1 MVRNFYVPSEVTD
14 FASPLSRYVDY
25 AKGQNEED
33 LRNKLDQSAQ
43 LEKVHPGVTKLN
55 LLKGILETTKTGVDV
70 YNAFK
75 GPEAKQKKQS
85 DTNRTLF
92 KLITTPES
100 KEAFNT
106 SLQYRAS
113 KEGIEAGQKG
123 FIEHVKKNVKDKKLA
138 DYLINS
144 SSKELLRATEYAGTQ
159 FAREA
164 PVKYQKYIN
173 GLMPADRLAY
183 EKRVKGSKENTQLH
197 FNEWALGELDK
208 LGLSEGVSANNVV
221 DELKRISETEGS
233 IALASYKIESLTKE
247 NVKFQN
253 SIDTAKLGNTKNPNS
268 LSEVLQ
274 DKITLGVDETNG
286 VTVEDSKNHTTALL
300 VMAAHKGDL
309 TDAELASMKNGSIKH
324 PAGNTGEI
332 LLNDKQWERIDKAI
346 QSRNNSVVAAH
357 DAKVSGIA
365 TNIKSLAAQ
374 GQLTTKQKQEGL
386 LRLESLGYDVNSKE
400 YKELE
405 NLNINAQTP
414 QFYEAEKLRVDAQ
427 LKNGRTSNIDEL
439 EIQNNTLKA
448 ETEKRLEEFKLFKKD
463 NQYNEGNADDQAG
476 DYVKEALKQTL
487 AKGVS
492 VPRGSPT
499 LVQGH
504 ISRKIDQALWQV
516 FNDENLTI
524 NDVEAILT
532 NDLTREGLYVK
543 AGDLENENYGILTPN
558 TEGKFPLFEA
568 KYLSK
573 TETKGNFAATEQ
585 ELNLLWRNKS
595 YENYPGKTSKEKLV
609 NSGLAITLP
618 ELVNQAQN
626 PNSWTPDIIT
636 KSEVLG
642 IEPSVLVKGKI
653 EALKADK
660 NNKDAEAA
668 LKVFDFEKMEIPTSD
683 VEVRKFIENSD
694 DNSNLLAYQQQFG
707 LHNFSPNQLERL
719 VKLEKKFDNFSGN
732 QERVQ
737 AIQNKLTK
745 LNKDRG
751 IDATQQQLND
761 LGIGFDPDKFNLE
774 WDETENKWE
783 LRIKE

>member
-14 FASPLSRYVDY
+14 FASPLSKHVDY
-25 AKGQNEED
+25 AKRQNED
-33 LRNKLDQSAQ
+33 DYRNKLEHSEQ
-43 LEKVHPGVTKLN
+43 LRKAHKGVAN
-55 LLKGILETTKTGVDV
+55 LEM
-70 YNAFK
+70 FK
-75 GPEAKQKKQS
+75 GMLALTAQGVSLYNTLAGPQAQQKKQTET
-85 DTNRTLF
+85 DRTLF
-92 KLITTPES
+92 KLIKTPES
-100 KEAFNT
+100 KDAFNKVI
-106 SLQYRAS
+106 QYRAS
-113 KEGIEAGQKG
+113 KDGIEAGQAG
-123 FIEHVKKNVKDKKLA
+123 FIEHVKKTVKDEKLR
-138 DYLINS
+138 DYLINA

-164 PVKYQKYIN
+164 PARYGKYVE
-173 GLMPADRLAY
+173 GLQGDALVEY
-183 EKRVKGSKENTQLH
+183 EKRTKGSKENTQLH
-197 FNEWALGELDK
+197 FNGWALDELKK

-221 DELKRISETEGS
+221 DELKRIATTEGG
-233 IALASYKIESLTKE
+233 IELASYKVESLTKE

-253 SIDTAKLGNTKNPNS
+253 SIDTARLANIKNSNS

-286 VTVEDSKNHTTALL
+286 VTVEDSKNHATALL
-300 VMAAHKGDL
+300 VVAAYKGDL
-309 TDAELASMKNGSIKH
+309 TDAELASMKNGSVKH
-324 PAGNTGEI
+324 PAGKTGEI
-332 LLNDKQWERIDKAI
+332 LLNDKQWKRIEKAI
-346 QSRNNSVVAAH
+346 QSRNTSVVAEH
-357 DAKVSGIA
+357 DAKVSGIY

-374 GQLTTKQKQEGL
+374 GKLTTKQKQEGL
-386 LRLESLGYDVNSKE
+386 LRLESLGYDTESKK

-427 LKNGRTSNIDEL
+427 LKNGRVSIDEL
-439 EIQNNTLKA
+439 EIENNTLKD
-448 ETEKRLEEFKLFKKD
+448 ETEKRLKGFKLFKKD

-499 LVQGH
+499 LVQGY
-504 ISRKIDQALWQV
+504 ISRKIDKALWQV

-636 KSEVLG
+636 KAEVLG
-642 IEPSVLVKGKI
+642 VEPSVLVKGKI

-668 LKVFDFEKMEIPTSD
+668 LQVFDFENMEIPTSD

-719 VKLEKKFDNFSGN
+719 VQLEKKFDNFSGN
-732 QERVQ
+732 QERIQ
-737 AIQNKLTK
+737 IIQNKLTK
-745 LNKDRG
+745 ANKNRG
-751 IDATQQQLND
+751 IDATQQKLTD
-761 LGIGFDPDKFNLE
+761 LGVGFDPDKFNLE
-774 WDETENKWE
+774 WDETNNEWKI
-783 LRIKE
+783 RIKE